1 MQTVTP
7 WSATA
12 QEDIENSELLL
23 ERKIL
28 DYTYQFYN
36 TGDSLWI
43 VALLPENGKIA
54 FRTAFA
60 MNSCFEVANLFDD
73 EETIVIILNS
83 RLGSYE
89 VRVNFPDT
97 ASPILHYTTAF
108 TANTPLMIPFWPRD
122 IIPLTQNGNVENT
135 HGKIHMEQF
144 GSRSGLIFAS
154 ITKPQ
159 TGSFFYFQ
167 NLTSLSEYCEATET
181 ESKNTVG
188 GSWPEIG
195 FQLPITDKLPLP
207 AGKAFTISDAY
218 VVLENEI
225 IEETSAICEH
235 FLNNLVKI
243 YKVLEQPR
251 IEYHNWPD
259 IAQKVLKD
267 LQQNKGAWTQTN
279 GNPYLNAYL
288 CDYDTPAESMVQ
300 LAVLGPFKEFE
311 KWTGEKHPLYNDII
325 DGLPAF
331 YDPKI
336 NCINR
341 WLPALAD
348 KLDQS
353 EEQKKEMVMDSWY
366 LHHPLMNLARLA
378 LHGDKI
384 AKKLVLDSIDY
395 VIKVAHHF
403 KYEWPVFYDMETLK
417 IIKKETAPGA
427 GGERDVPGAYA
438 HLMLLLYKLTQE
450 KRYLNEAK
458 KAAKKLAEL
467 GVEILYQANN
477 TAFAAGAL
485 LELYKITNEKLYLE
499 ISYTCLTGLFKNVQL
514 YDCKYGYG
522 KNYTN
527 FFSIF
532 PLNDA
537 PYTAAYEELEVYAAL
552 SEYFVQAKN
561 VDILPSL
568 KTLIPEFVKYAVNR
582 IAYYYPPMLPKEMLS
597 EEVKTGEI
605 QADLWVPLEDL
616 YNGWQKS
623 GQVGQ
628 EVYGGGMAFGIV
640 PRQYIKIDENFMVFI
655 DYPIAQPTKRGKS
668 ITIKMDGDQDMIYN
682 LKIIKVKDHKIQTK
696 VFQNKITLTAFKQN
710 AKLHEYQISGQGFI
724 KIQW

>member
-97 ASPILHYTTAF
+97 ANPILHYTTAF

-207 AGKAFTISDAY
+207 AGKAFTISDAF

-300 LAVLGPFKEFE
+300 LAVLGPFKEFV

-325 DGLPAF
+325 NGLPAF

-438 HLMLLLYKLTQE
+438 HLMLLLYKLTPE

-552 SEYFVQAKN
+552 SEYFVQAKD

-696 VFQNKITLTAFKQN
+696 VFQNKITLTPFKQN
-710 AKLHEYQISGQGFI
+710 AKLHEYQISGQGLI

>member
-1 MQTVTP
+1 MHTVTS

-28 DYTYQFYN
+28 AYTYQFYN

-43 VALLPENGKIA
+43 VVLFPESGKMA
-54 FRTAFA
+54 FRAAFA
-60 MNSCFEVANLFDD
+60 MNSCFEVVNLFED
-73 EETIVIILNS
+73 EEAILILLNS
-83 RLGSYE
+83 KLGNYE
-89 VRVNFPDT
+89 VRIDFPDT
-97 ASPILHYTTAF
+97 SIPLLHYRTTF
-108 TANTPLMIPFWPRD
+108 TGNTALMIPFWPRD
-122 IIPLTQNGNVENT
+122 IMPLTQNGSVENT
-135 HGKIHMEQF
+135 NGKIHMEQF

-167 NLTSLSEYCEATET
+167 NLTSLSEYCEATQT

-188 GSWPEIG
+188 GNWPEIG

-207 AGKAFTISDAY
+207 SGKAFTISDAY
-218 VVLENEI
+218 VILQPEI
-225 IEETSAICEH
+225 IEQTTSVCKH
-235 FLNNLVKI
+235 FLDNLVKI

-251 IEYHNWPD
+251 IEYHNWPE
-259 IAQKVLKD
+259 IAQKVLTN
-267 LQQNKGAWTQTN
+267 LYHNKGAWTQTN
-279 GNPYLNAYL
+279 GIPYLNAYL
-288 CDYDTPAESMVQ
+288 CDYETPAESMVQ
-300 LAVLGPFKEFE
+300 LAVLAPLKEYE
-311 KWTGEKHPLYNDII
+311 KWSGEKHPLYNDLIN
-325 DGLPAF
+325 GLPAF
-331 YDPKI
+331 YDSKI

-341 WLPALAD
+341 WLPSLSH

-378 LHGDKI
+378 LHDDKT
-384 AKKLVLDSIDY
+384 AEKLVLNSIDY

-403 KYEWPVFYDMETLK
+403 KYTWPVFYDMQTLK

-427 GGERDVPGAYA
+427 GGERDVAGAYA
-438 HLMLLLYKLTQE
+438 HLMLLLFKLTKE
-450 KRYLNEAK
+450 KHYLNEAE
-458 KAAKKLAEL
+458 KAAKKLAVL

-485 LELYKITNEKLYLE
+485 LELYKITHKKLYLE
-499 ISYTCLTGLFKNVQL
+499 ISYTCLCGLFKNVQL
-514 YDCKYGYG
+514 YDCKYGFG

-552 SEYFVQAKN
+552 SEYFIQAKD

-568 KTLIPEFVKYAVNR
+568 KTLIPEFIKYAVNR

-597 EEVKTGEI
+597 EDVKTGEI
-605 QADLWVPLEDL
+605 QPDLWIPLEDL
-616 YNGWQKS
+616 YNGWEQS

-628 EVYGGGMAFGIV
+628 EVYGAGMAFGIV
-640 PRQYIKIDENFMVFI
+640 PRQYIKIDEDFLIFI
-655 DYPIAQPTKRGKS
+655 DYPAQHKKRGKS
-668 ITIKMDGDQDMIYN
+668 LHIKLDGDQDMVYN
-682 LKIIKVKDHKIQTK
+682 LKIIKLNDHRIQMK
-696 VFQNKITLTAFKQN
+696 VFQNKEPLTPFKKN
-710 AKLHEYQISGQGFI
+710 LKIHEYEISGHGLI
-724 KIQW
+724 NVQW

>member
-1 MQTVTP
+1 MHKITP
-7 WSATA
+7 WSAVA
-12 QEDIENSELLL
+12 QEDIKNSDLLL

-28 DYTYQFYN
+28 DYTFQLYN
-36 TGDSLWI
+36 TGDSFWI
-43 VALLPENGKIA
+43 VILMPEKGKIA
-54 FRTAFA
+54 FRAAFC
-60 MNSCFEVANLFDD
+60 MNSRFEVVSISDD
-73 EETIVIILNS
+73 PSKIEIILKS
-83 RLGSYE
+83 RIGTYQIYID
-89 VRVNFPDT
+89 FPDPL
-97 ASPILHYTTAF
+97 APLLHYTTTF
-108 TANTPLMIPFWPRD
+108 TGNFAMMIPFWPRD
-122 IIPLTQNGNVENT
+122 IIPLTQNGNIEST
-135 HGKIHMEQF
+135 TGKIHMEQF

-167 NLTSLSEYCEATET
+167 NLTSLSEYCQATET

-195 FQLPITDKLPLP
+195 FQLPATNKQPLP
-207 AGKAFTISDAY
+207 PDKAFRISDAY
-218 VVLENEI
+218 ILLQTEI
-225 IEETSAICEH
+225 IEQTSSVCEH
-235 FLNNLVKI
+235 FLNNLVSI
-243 YKVLEQPR
+243 YKVLEQPE
-251 IEYHNWPD
+251 IQYHDWPE
-259 IAQKVLKD
+259 IAQNVLRD
-267 LQQNKGAWTQTN
+267 LYHNKGAWTQTN
-279 GNPYLNAYL
+279 GIPYLNAYL

-300 LAVLGPFKEFE
+300 LAVMAPLREFE
-311 KWTGEKHPLYNDII
+311 KWSGINHPLYKDLIQ
-325 DGLPAF
+325 GLPNF
-331 YDPKI
+331 YDSKV

-341 WLPALAD
+341 WLPALAQ
-348 KLDQS
+348 KLDGS

-378 LHGDKI
+378 LHGDKT

-403 KYEWPVFYDMETLK
+403 KYTWPVFYNMETLA

-438 HLMLLLYKLTQE
+438 HLMLLVFKLTKQ
-450 KRYLNEAK
+450 KRYLNEAET
-458 KAAKKLAEL
+458 AAKKLASL
-467 GVEILYQANN
+467 GIEVLYQANN

-485 LELYKITNEKLYLE
+485 LELYKITHKKIYLD

-552 SEYFVQAKN
+552 SEYLSELGDIK
-561 VDILPSL
+561 ILPAL
-568 KTLIPEFVKYAVNR
+568 KTLIPEFIKYTVNR
-582 IAYYYPPMLPKEMLS
+582 IAYYYPTMLPKEMLS
-597 EEVKTGEI
+597 REVKTGEL

-616 YNGWQKS
+616 YNGWEQS

-628 EVYGGGMAFGIV
+628 EVYGAGMAFGIV
-640 PRQYIKIDENFMVFI
+640 ARQYIKIDENFLVFI
-655 DYPIAQPTKRGKS
+655 DYPNRYYKRGKS
-668 ITIKMDGDQDMIYN
+668 LTIKLEGDKEMQCN
-682 LKIIKVKDHKIQTK
+682 LKIIQLKNHKIQTRL
-696 VFQNKITLTAFKQN
+696 FQDKQEVQPFKKS
-710 AKLHEYQISGQGFI
+710 AKMHQYKISGQGSL
-724 KIQW
+724 KLQW

>member
-1 MQTVTP
+1 MHTVTA
-7 WSATA
+7 WSTTA
-12 QEDIENSELLL
+12 QADIENSEILL

-43 VALLPENGKIA
+43 VALMPDNGKIA
-54 FRTAFA
+54 FRAAFA
-60 MNSCFEVANLFDD
+60 MNSCFEVVNLFDD
-73 EETIVIILNS
+73 EDTTVFVLDS

-89 VRVNFPDT
+89 VRINFPDDS
-97 ASPILHYTTAF
+97 SPLLHYTTTF
-108 TANTPLMIPFWPRD
+108 KANTPLMIPFWPRD
-122 IIPLTQNGNVENT
+122 IIPLTENGNIENT
-135 HGKIHMEQF
+135 SGKIHMEQF
-144 GSRSGLIFAS
+144 GSRSGLLFAS

-167 NLTSLSEYCEATET
+167 NLTSLSEYCEVTET

-188 GSWPEIG
+188 GTWPEIG

-207 AGKAFTISDAY
+207 GGKTFTISDAY
-218 VVLENEI
+218 VILDTEI
-225 IEETSAICEH
+225 VEETTAICEY
-235 FLNNLVKI
+235 FLNNLVTI
-243 YKVLEQPR
+243 YKVLKQPR
-251 IEYHNWPD
+251 IEYHDWPE
-259 IAQKVLKD
+259 IAQNVLND
-267 LQQNKGAWTQTN
+267 LEKNKGAWTQKN
-279 GNPYLNAYL
+279 GSPYLNAYL
-288 CDYDTPAESMVQ
+288 CDYETPAESMVQ
-300 LAVLGPFKEFE
+300 LAVLGPYNEYE
-311 KWTGEKHPLYNDII
+311 KWSGKKHALYNDLIN
-325 DGLPAF
+325 GLPAF

-348 KLDQS
+348 KLDNS

-378 LHGDKI
+378 LHGDKV
-384 AKKLVLDSIDY
+384 AEKLVLDSIDY
-395 VIKVAHHF
+395 VIKVAHRF
-403 KYEWPVFYDMETLK
+403 KYEWPVFYDMETLE

-438 HLMLLLYKLTQE
+438 HLMLLVFKLTKE
-450 KRYLNEAK
+450 KRYLNEAE
-458 KAAKKLAEL
+458 KAAKRLEAL

-485 LELYKITNEKLYLE
+485 LELYKITHKKLYLDL
-499 ISYTCLTGLFKNVQL
+499 SYTCLTGLFKNVQL
-514 YDCKYGYG
+514 YDCKYGFG

-552 SEYFVQAKN
+552 SEYFIQSKDI
-561 VDILPSL
+561 DILPAL
-568 KTLIPEFVKYAVNR
+568 KTLIPEFIKYAVNR
-582 IAYYYPPMLPKEMLS
+582 IAYYYPSKLPKEMLS

-605 QADLWVPLEDL
+605 QADLWIPLEDL
-616 YNGWQKS
+616 YNGWEQS

-628 EVYGGGMAFGIV
+628 EVYGAGMAFGIV
-640 PRQYIKIDENFMVFI
+640 ARQYIKIDEDFFVFI
-655 DYPIAQPTKRGKS
+655 DYPMTHHSKRGAS
-668 ITIKMDGDQDMIYN
+668 ITIHLDGEKELSCN
-682 LKIIKVKDHKIQTK
+682 LKIIRLNKKAIVMKVVQDGETLKP
-696 VFQNKITLTAFKQN
+696 FNKN
-710 AKLHEYQISGQGFI
+710 AKIHEYEVSGQGII
-724 KIQW
+724 KVQW

>member
-1 MQTVTP
+1 MHTVTP

-12 QEDIENSELLL
+12 QADIENSELLL
-23 ERKIL
+23 ERKIP

-43 VALLPENGKIA
+43 VAIMPENGKIA
-54 FRTAFA
+54 FRAAFA

-73 EETIVIILNS
+73 QDTIVIVLNS

-89 VRVNFPDT
+89 VRVNFPD
-97 ASPILHYTTAF
+97 SVLHYTTTF
-108 TANTPLMIPFWPRD
+108 TANTPLMIPFSPRD
-122 IIPLTQNGNVENT
+122 IIPLTQNGSVENT
-135 HGKIHMEQF
+135 SGKIHMEQF
-144 GSRSGLIFAS
+144 GSRSGLLFAS

-167 NLTSLSEYCEATET
+167 NLTSLSEYCESTKT

-188 GSWPEIG
+188 GTWPEIG
-195 FQLPITDKLPLP
+195 FQLPTTNELPIP
-207 AGKAFTISDAY
+207 AGKGFIISDAY
-218 VVLENEI
+218 VILDTEI
-225 IEETSAICEH
+225 FEETISICEH

-251 IEYHNWPD
+251 IEYHNWPE
-259 IAQKVLKD
+259 IAQKVVAD
-267 LQQNKGAWTQTN
+267 LTNNKGSWTQKD
-279 GNPYLNAYL
+279 GIPYLSAYL
-288 CDYDTPAESMVQ
+288 CDYETPPESMVQ
-300 LAVLGPFKEFE
+300 LAVLAPFKEYE
-311 KWTGEKHPLYNDII
+311 KWSGEKQSVCEDLIK
-325 DGLPAF
+325 GLPAF

-341 WLPALAD
+341 WLPSMVD
-348 KLDQS
+348 KLDES

-378 LHGDKI
+378 LHGEKT
-384 AKKLVLDSIDY
+384 AEKLLLDSIDY

-403 KYEWPVFYDMETLK
+403 KYEWPVFYNMQTLE
-417 IIKKETAPGA
+417 IIKEETAPGA
-427 GGERDVPGAYA
+427 GGERDVPGSYA
-438 HLMLLLYKLTQE
+438 HLMLLVFKLTKE
-450 KRYLNEAK
+450 KRYLNEAE
-458 KAAKKLAEL
+458 KAAKKLADL
-467 GVEILYQANN
+467 GLNILYQANN

-485 LELYKITNEKLYLE
+485 LELYKITNKKLYLNL
-499 ISYTCLTGLFKNVQL
+499 SYTCLTGLFKNIQL

-552 SEYFVQAKN
+552 SEYMSQTNGVA
-561 VDILPSL
+561 ILPAL
-568 KTLIPEFVKYAVNR
+568 KTLLPEFIKYAVGR
-582 IAYYYPPMLPKEMLS
+582 IAYYYPTMLPKEMLS

-605 QADLWVPLEDL
+605 QANLWIPLEDL
-616 YNGWQKS
+616 YNGWEKS

-628 EVYGGGMAFGIV
+628 EVYGAGMAFGVV
-640 PRQYIKIDENFMVFI
+640 PRQYIKIDDNFLVFI
-655 DYPIAQPTKRGKS
+655 DYPIIGQTKRGNS
-668 ITIKMDGDQDMIYN
+668 ITIKLDGDTDMNCN
-682 LKIIKVKDHKIQTK
+682 LKIIKLKNNKIQMTISQDK
-696 VFQNKITLTAFKQN
+696 ETLKPFTDN
-710 AKLHEYQISGQGFI
+710 ANIHEYKVSGQGSV

>member
-28 DYTYQFYN
+28 DYTFQFYN

-43 VALLPENGKIA
+43 VALLPKNGKIA
-54 FRTAFA
+54 FRAAFG
-60 MNSCFEVANLFDD
+60 MNSCFEVSNIFDD
-73 EETIVIILNS
+73 EETIVMQLNS
-83 RLGSYE
+83 KLGSYE
-89 VRVNFPDT
+89 VSINFPDT
-97 ASPILHYTTAF
+97 TLPILHYTTNF
-108 TANTPLMIPFWPRD
+108 TANKPLMIPFWPRD
-122 IIPLTQNGNVENT
+122 IMPLTQDGSIENT

-144 GSRSGLIFAS
+144 GSRSGLLFAS

-159 TGSFFYFQ
+159 TGSFFYYQ

-195 FQLPITDKLPLP
+195 FQLPTTDKLPLP
-207 AGKAFTISDAY
+207 SGKTFTISDAY
-218 VVLENEI
+218 VILMPEV
-225 IEETSAICEH
+225 IEETSSICEH
-235 FLNNLVKI
+235 FLDNLVTI
-243 YKVLEQPR
+243 YKVLPQPK
-251 IEYHNWPD
+251 IEYHNWPE
-259 IAQKVLKD
+259 IAEKVLSD
-267 LQQNKGAWTQTN
+267 LYHNKGAWTQTN
-279 GNPYLNAYL
+279 GNAYLNAYL

-311 KWTGEKHPLYNDII
+311 KWSGKKEPLYNDLIN
-325 DGLPAF
+325 GLPAF
-331 YDPKI
+331 YDSKI

-341 WLPALAD
+341 WLPALSD

-395 VIKVAHHF
+395 VIKVARHF
-403 KYEWPVFYDMETLK
+403 KYTWPVFYQMETLE

-438 HLMLLLYKLTQE
+438 HLMLLVFKLTKE
-450 KRYLNEAK
+450 KRYLNEAE

-485 LELYKITNEKLYLE
+485 LELYKITNKKLYLDL
-499 ISYTCLTGLFKNVQL
+499 SYTCLTGLFKNVQL

-552 SEYFVQAKN
+552 TEYFIQAKD
-561 VDILPSL
+561 VALLPSL
-568 KTLIPEFVKYAVNR
+568 KTLIPEFIKYAVNR
-582 IAYYYPPMLPKEMLS
+582 IAYYYPPKLPKEMLS

-605 QADLWVPLEDL
+605 QADLWIPLEDL
-616 YNGWQKS
+616 YNGWEQS

-628 EVYGGGMAFGIV
+628 EVYGAGMAFGIV
-640 PRQYIKIDENFMVFI
+640 PRQYIKIDEDFLLFI
-655 DYPIAQPTKRGKS
+655 DYPITQSTKKGNAL
-668 ITIKMDGDQDMIYN
+668 TIKLDGDKDMSCN
-682 LKIIKVKDHKIQTK
+682 LKIIRLSSKAIAMKILQDNETLKPFHKSAKIQE
-696 VFQNKITLTAFKQN
+696 FK
-710 AKLHEYQISGQGFI
+710 ISGQGII
-724 KIQW
+724 KAQW